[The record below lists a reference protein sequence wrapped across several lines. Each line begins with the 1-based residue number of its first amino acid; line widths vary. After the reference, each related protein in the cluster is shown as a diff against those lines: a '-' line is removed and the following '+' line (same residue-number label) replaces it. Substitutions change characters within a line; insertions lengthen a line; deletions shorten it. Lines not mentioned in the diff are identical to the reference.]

1 MGSHQCCAARP
12 FTTYSRVHNYLDPGD
27 EGSAVVKTTAAV
39 NAANPDVLSTKQ
51 KVKEQWVD
59 LKSKALV
66 EARQVKLDIS

>member
-1 MGSHQCCAARP
+1 MGSHQCCAAPP
-12 FTTYSRVHNYLDPGD
+12 FTTYSRVHKYLDPGD

-39 NAANPDVLSTKQ
+39 NATKQ